1 MLKTYLLAIDDGH
14 FFKLTEFINNEVT
27 MITKDIIE
35 RVKDSANI
43 FEVVSEYIS
52 LKKQGVY
59 YVGLCPFHDDHQPS
73 MKVSPNRGTIL

>member
-1 MLKTYLLAIDDGH
+1 
-14 FFKLTEFINNEVT
+14 

-59 YVGLCPFHDDHQPS
+59 YVGLCPFHDDHHPS

>member
-43 FEVVSEYIS
+43 FEVVSESI
-52 LKKQGVY
+52 V
-59 YVGLCPFHDDHQPS
+59 
-73 MKVSPNRGTIL
+73 R

>member
-14 FFKLTEFINNEVT
+14 FFKMTEFINNEVT

-52 LKKQGVY
+52 LKTKGY
-59 YVGLCPFHDDHQPS
+59 ITLAYAHS
-73 MKVSPNRGTIL
+73 MMTIIHR